1 VARAG
6 FFDDNR
12 NRAYPFLTGTCNKPI
27 SGPITLMNLMNDV
40 IVDCGF
46 TFGPTIHYDAS
57 SHIVYLSKLRR
68 VSNSLYFEFAT
79 TCPDLSGVVLTFTR
93 NINDDEYQT
102 EFTDSGT
109 EGLSLSYSTS
119 GSLAA
124 TCYQPGWFGY
134 MVSGPLAAIATILPS
149 SGTVTGTVA
158 DCIVEPALIRSMY
171 KAAVTSINLANDDR
185 TRYSSPDG
193 CAAVSWPY
201 PVDIIFVNSRC
212 LLGNV
217 LLQSGYNTNLKQN
230 DRDNAIVFNANVGAG
245 DGQPC
250 GEIPLFSGET
260 GSPDSGLLSGGTA
273 CGETI
278 QTINGVSRSNFTI
291 QAGTGVQIES
301 VPDENKLVIDIN
313 LAGTAVVIPESLM
326 PA

>member
-12 NRAYPFLTGTCNKPI
+12 NRAYPFLTGTYNKHI
-27 SGPITLMNLMNDV
+27 SGPITLLNLMNDV

-79 TCPDLSGVVLTFTR
+79 TCPDLSGVMLTFTR

>member
-1 VARAG
+1 MARAG

-93 NINDDEYQT
+93 NIADDEYQT

>member
-79 TCPDLSGVVLTFTR
+79 TCPDLSGVMLTFTR

>member
-1 VARAG
+1 
-6 FFDDNR
+6 
-12 NRAYPFLTGTCNKPI
+12 
-27 SGPITLMNLMNDV
+27 
-40 IVDCGF
+40 
-46 TFGPTIHYDAS
+46 
-57 SHIVYLSKLRR
+57 
-68 VSNSLYFEFAT
+68 
-79 TCPDLSGVVLTFTR
+79 
-93 NINDDEYQT
+93 
-102 EFTDSGT
+102 
-109 EGLSLSYSTS
+109 
-119 GSLAA
+119 
-124 TCYQPGWFGY
+124 
-134 MVSGPLAAIATILPS
+134 
-149 SGTVTGTVA
+149 
-158 DCIVEPALIRSMY
+158 
-171 KAAVTSINLANDDR
+171 
-185 TRYSSPDG
+185 
-193 CAAVSWPY
+193 
-201 PVDIIFVNSRC
+201 
-212 LLGNV
+212 

-301 VPDENKLVIDIN
+301 VPNENKLVIDIN

>member
-1 VARAG
+1 
-6 FFDDNR
+6 
-12 NRAYPFLTGTCNKPI
+12 
-27 SGPITLMNLMNDV
+27 
-40 IVDCGF
+40 
-46 TFGPTIHYDAS
+46 
-57 SHIVYLSKLRR
+57 VYLSKLRR

-301 VPDENKLVIDIN
+301 VPNENKLVIDIN